1 MKKGIWAV
9 KRPIYP
15 RLPLVSEPLCLVLS
29 AVIEHVSEH
38 FESFC
43 KVGVAVCPDSL
54 SRRSRAWN
62 PQLVAVWNCDEVAH
76 GIRRR
81 RYGIKAEG
89 ENTAQGAD
97 AMPDRVGIPYTL
109 KRDAMPTP
117 SGLDKKRHRSSDGVF
132 LVDPRGI
139 EPLSENLS
147 A

>member
-1 MKKGIWAV
+1 M
-9 KRPIYP
+9 
-15 RLPLVSEPLCLVLS
+15 ES
-29 AVIEHVSEH
+29 ATCCGME
-38 FESFC
+38 
-43 KVGVAVCPDSL
+43 L
-54 SRRSRAWN
+54 RRSRAWN
-62 PQLVAVWNCDEVAH
+62 PSKTVWH
-76 GIRRR
+76 QGRR
-81 RYGIKAEG
+81 

-117 SGLDKKRHRSSDGVF
+117 SGLDKKRHRYCDGVF